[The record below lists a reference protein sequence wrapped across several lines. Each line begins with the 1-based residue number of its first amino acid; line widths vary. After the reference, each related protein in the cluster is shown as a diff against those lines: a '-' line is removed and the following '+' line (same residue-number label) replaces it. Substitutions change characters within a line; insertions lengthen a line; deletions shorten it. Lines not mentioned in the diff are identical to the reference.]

1 MTAETSRK
9 ANLWYRN
16 PWVWFIIFIPVFTV
30 GLSFSML
37 YVAVENKDSEVK
49 DDWYKD
55 KKAIRQDF
63 SRDNLATALGINA
76 VISIS
81 GQTIAVQVQAP
92 GLLPAAATPEK
103 LELML
108 SHPTDIKKDIRAELV
123 RQGEGYAGTL
133 PVVAEGRY
141 YLEIGCKD
149 WRLKDSIVLPAAT
162 LTIAAKPL

>member
-1 MTAETSRK
+1 MTAESSKTK
-9 ANLWYRN
+9 NLWYRN

-76 VISIS
+76 VITVS
-81 GQTIAVQVQAP
+81 GQNFAVKLQSA
-92 GLLPAAATPEK
+92 GMLPAAAMPEK

-108 SHPTDIKKDIRAELV
+108 SHPTDVRKDIRVELA
-123 RQGEGYAGTL
+123 RQADGYAGVI
-133 PVVAEGRY
+133 PASVEGRY

-149 WRLKDSIVLPAAT
+149 WRLKDVIVLPT
-162 LTIAAKPL
+162 SGLTVSAKPL